1 MQSSFATARQRL
13 SELGIDGDKERAGTG
28 ATGIARVTYV
38 CGKCAGCMYVSKSS
52 DCLAPALRPRQRSQS
67 GKRSRSNNAC
77 FMVIV
82 ISAVSMCPLFLW
94 NPADFR
100 LRLKTGLRD
109 RIAKQFVAIA
119 AHSNALPDIRHT
131 ASVFSRGNTVANSS
145 SAEWEIALQERTKRD
160 AKRTAD
166 AQECYSLIGQAY
178 RGRQQTTKSGL
189 RCQPW
194 AAQTPNKHRYT
205 ADKYPDAGLQAN
217 YCRNP
222 SADVAPWCY
231 NGEDTEPAYETC
243 AIPLCLQQLQEVA
256 VPPELLSID
265 IATDTDTETD
275 TDTGTDIDTDTDTD
289 TDAKTST
296 DADTHT
302 DADIST
308 NADTPTRTITR
319 PPLSRPEPSGL
330 ATGMLTN
337 AHVCSRM
344 LTYASLAS

>member
-1 MQSSFATARQRL
+1 
-13 SELGIDGDKERAGTG
+13 
-28 ATGIARVTYV
+28 
-38 CGKCAGCMYVSKSS
+38 
-52 DCLAPALRPRQRSQS
+52 
-67 GKRSRSNNAC
+67 
-77 FMVIV
+77 MVIV
-82 ISAVSMCPLFLW
+82 ISAVSMCPLLLW
-94 NPADFR
+94 NPADLR

-119 AHSNALPDIRHT
+119 AHSNGLPDIRHDIRHT
-131 ASVFSRGNTVANSS
+131 ASDFPRGNTVANST

-205 ADKYPDAGLQAN
+205 ADNYPDDGLQAN

-222 SADVAPWCY
+222 SAEVAPWCY

-256 VPPELLSID
+256 VPPDVLSID
-265 IATDTDTETD
+265 IATDTDTDTDTGTVTD
-275 TDTGTDIDTDTDTD
+275 TDTGK
-289 TDAKTST
+289 DAKTST

-308 NADTPTRTITR
+308 NADTPTRTIPR

-330 ATGMLTN
+330 ATGMLTY
-337 AHVCSRM
+337 ADVC
-344 LTYASLAS
+344 

>member
-1 MQSSFATARQRL
+1 
-13 SELGIDGDKERAGTG
+13 
-28 ATGIARVTYV
+28 
-38 CGKCAGCMYVSKSS
+38 
-52 DCLAPALRPRQRSQS
+52 
-67 GKRSRSNNAC
+67 
-77 FMVIV
+77 
-82 ISAVSMCPLFLW
+82 MCPLFLW

-119 AHSNALPDIRHT
+119 AHSDAPPDIRHT

-145 SAEWEIALQERTKRD
+145 GAEWEIALQERTKRD
-160 AKRTAD
+160 AKRTAY

-205 ADKYPDAGLQAN
+205 ADNYPDAGLQAN

-265 IATDTDTETD
+265 IATDRQTDTHTHTHTRTHTD
-275 TDTGTDIDTDTDTD
+275 ADTDTD
-289 TDAKTST
+289 TDAETST
-296 DADTHT
+296 DADTPT

-308 NADTPTRTITR
+308 NAHTPTRTITR

-330 ATGMLTN
+330 ATGML
-337 AHVCSRM
+337 RM
-344 LTYASLAS
+344 LTYADVCGRMLTYADSR